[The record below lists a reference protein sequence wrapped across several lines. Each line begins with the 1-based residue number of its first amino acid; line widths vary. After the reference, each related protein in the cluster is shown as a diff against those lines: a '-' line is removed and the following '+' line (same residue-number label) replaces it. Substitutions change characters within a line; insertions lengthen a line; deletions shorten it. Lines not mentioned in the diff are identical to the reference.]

1 MKQKFFKRPGEVSFR
16 IWMFLLGLEE
26 FKRYQNK
33 EKINNLLGK
42 VTAFS
47 KSELVETKATEEEKA
62 ALDFIAKELS
72 ARGAKLN

>member
-1 MKQKFFKRPGEVSFR
+1 MKQKFFKAKGEIAFR

-26 FKRYQNK
+26 FKRYQNQ

-47 KSELVETKATEEEKA
+47 NSELVKSEATEEEKS
-62 ALDFIAKELS
+62 ALDFIVKELR
-72 ARGAKLN
+72 ARGAE